1 MFRFLRRLR
10 RRPQPEPL
18 LRAATIYPN
27 RSGAYGPHV
36 PVQGPRNMDPT
47 IPTSRKGP
55 RRG

>member
-27 RSGAYGPHV
+27 RSGGWRLNP
-36 PVQGPRNMDPT
+36 PT
-47 IPTSRKGP
+47 PAPRKGAH
-55 RRG
+55 RG